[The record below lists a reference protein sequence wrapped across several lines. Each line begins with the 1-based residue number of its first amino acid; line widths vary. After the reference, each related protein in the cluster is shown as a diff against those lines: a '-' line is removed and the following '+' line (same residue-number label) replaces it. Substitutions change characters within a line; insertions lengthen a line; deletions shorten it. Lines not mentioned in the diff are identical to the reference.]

1 MIPSTS
7 RLSALLLSTDIP
19 AAATSARMLESFG
32 FSVSKTDSAA
42 LARELCRGKRFDLG
56 VYDQETDGASEAA
69 LFGSPYV
76 VLGLVG
82 PNNANRVLGKR
93 IHFVVQKPF
102 TNDLFVKTLKAAYSV
117 IALGRRRS
125 FRHEVCIS
133 ATSCNLVH
141 RSDSR
146 ALKNA
151 TIVNVSQKGMCLQT
165 AEMLPQEATV
175 QVSFPLSADGIEI
188 KARGTVV
195 WAHASGRAGIKV
207 RALNP
212 EGQPHY
218 DAWLASMAPNYD
230 DLFPRLE
237 RASRLS

>member
-1 MIPSTS
+1 
-7 RLSALLLSTDIP
+7 
-19 AAATSARMLESFG
+19 MLESFG
-32 FSVSKTDSAA
+32 FNVSKTDSAA
-42 LARELCRGKRFDLG
+42 LARELCRGKRFDLA
-56 VYDQETDGASEAA
+56 VYDQETDGVSEVA

-117 IALGRRRS
+117 IALGRRHS

-133 ATSCNLVH
+133 TTSCNLVL
-141 RSDSR
+141 RGDRR

-151 TIVNVSQKGMCLQT
+151 TIVNVSQNGMCLQT

-175 QVSFPLSADGIEI
+175 QVSFPLADGIEI
-188 KARGTVV
+188 QARGTVV

-207 RALNP
+207 RELNP
-212 EGQPHY
+212 EVQPHY
-218 DAWLASMAPNYD
+218 DAWLASMAPNYA
-230 DLFPRLE
+230 DLLPRLE
-237 RASRLS
+237 RANRLS